1 MNRTT
6 RTILEGTVGLVLVS
20 AVAACGGGSSKAADD
35 FAASSAEEIQT
46 AAIADM
52 KELDSMKMTGRIAQG
67 TGELG
72 LELSLN
78 TDGECTGT
86 ISIGDGSADLINL
99 DGNSYLKGDEAFWT
113 ATGGSEE
120 QGKAV
125 VALLGDKWAIVPS
138 DGGFGGVCDL
148 DSLLS
153 GFEDTNAKDVTVGDV
168 SEVDG
173 QQAVEVSSTKDGGT
187 ISALVATGAKHYI
200 LKIGQEGGSDVG
212 SFTFSDFDADFDV
225 EAPGAD
231 EVVDL
236 SKAG

>member
-1 MNRTT
+1 MNRTS
-6 RTILEGTVGLVLVS
+6 RRIVEGTVGIALVS
-20 AVAACGGGSSKAADD
+20 ALTACGGGSDSD
-35 FAASSAEEIQT
+35 FAGLSAEKIQT

-52 KELDSMKMTGRIAQG
+52 KDLDSMKMSGQIAQG

-86 ISIGDGSADLINL
+86 ITVGDGSADLINVG
-99 DGNSYLKGDEAFWT
+99 DSSYLKGDAAFWA

-125 VALLGDKWAIVPS
+125 VALLGDKWAIIPA

-148 DSLLS
+148 DGLLS

-173 QQAVEVSSTKDGGT
+173 QKAVEVSSTKDGGT
-187 ISALVATGAKHYI
+187 VSALVATGDKHYI
-200 LKIGQEGGSDVG
+200 LKISQEGGSDVG

-225 EAPGAD
+225 QAPGAD